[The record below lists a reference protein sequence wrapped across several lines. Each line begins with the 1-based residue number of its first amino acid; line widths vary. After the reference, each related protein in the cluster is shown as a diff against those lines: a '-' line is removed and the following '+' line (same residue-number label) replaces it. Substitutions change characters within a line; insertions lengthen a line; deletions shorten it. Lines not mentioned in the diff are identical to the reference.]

1 MSPDELNAAASIF
14 SSLVITLTALAAF
27 RQIRH
32 MRSANEIQAFSAIV
46 ERWSA
51 PETVASREF
60 IHGAD
65 GLLRDPAFVAELR
78 QQPLP
83 ERPRKMLAILTLLE
97 EIGTLVHL
105 SIVSERAIMTNYASS
120 ILHIWR
126 MTEPAIRVL
135 RESQSR
141 ASYRMFEDL
150 ASRAERW
157 ISRDEPRMLRKLGRM
172 PDTVKPLAPGASVGD
187 EADQFAEPGE

>member
-1 MSPDELNAAASIF
+1 MSPDMLNAAASIF
-14 SSLVITLTALAAF
+14 SSIVITLTALAAF

-60 IHGAD
+60 LHDAE
-65 GLLRDPAFVAELR
+65 LLMRDPGFVAELR
-78 QQPLP
+78 QRPLP

-105 SIVSERAIMTNYASS
+105 SIISERAIMTNYATT
-120 ILHIWR
+120 ILRVWHSA
-126 MTEPAIRVL
+126 EPAIRVM
-135 RESQSR
+135 RESEDH

-150 ASRAERW
+150 ATRAERW
-157 ISRDEPRMLRKLGRM
+157 TTRDEPRLLRALGRM
-172 PDTVKPLAPGASVGD
+172 PNTLKRTPR
-187 EADQFAEPGE
+187 

>member
-1 MSPDELNAAASIF
+1 MSPDVLNAAASIF
-14 SSLVITLTALAAF
+14 SSIVITLTALAAF

-60 IHGAD
+60 LHEAEASM
-65 GLLRDPAFVAELR
+65 RDPAFADELR

-83 ERPRKMLAILTLLE
+83 ERPRKMLAILGLLD

-105 SIVSERAIMTNYASS
+105 SIVSERAIMTNYATS
-120 ILHIWR
+120 ILRIWHVA
-126 MTEPAIRVL
+126 EPAIRVM
-135 RESQSR
+135 RESPGG

-150 ASRAERW
+150 ASRAQRW
-157 ISRDEPRMLRKLGRM
+157 LRDDEPRLLRALGRM
-172 PDTVKPLAPGASVGD
+172 PEGAGKI
-187 EADQFAEPGE
+187 